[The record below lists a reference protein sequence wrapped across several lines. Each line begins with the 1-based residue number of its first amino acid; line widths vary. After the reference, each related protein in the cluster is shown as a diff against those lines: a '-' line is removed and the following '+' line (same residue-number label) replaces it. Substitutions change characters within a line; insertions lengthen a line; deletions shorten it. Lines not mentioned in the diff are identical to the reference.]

1 MPSTGKRLNASWLWG
16 FVLNMLVARRPFSFR
31 HNLQNSQ
38 MLLMYTFA
46 TQEWEQLLLAKSID
60 YLRFGSCVGRTW
72 NRMLSAFQRQSRRT
86 ARKNRLH

>member
-46 TQEWEQLLLAKSID
+46 TQEWEQLLLAKRVIP
-60 YLRFGSCVGRTW
+60 TTK
-72 NRMLSAFQRQSRRT
+72 AP
-86 ARKNRLH
+86 H